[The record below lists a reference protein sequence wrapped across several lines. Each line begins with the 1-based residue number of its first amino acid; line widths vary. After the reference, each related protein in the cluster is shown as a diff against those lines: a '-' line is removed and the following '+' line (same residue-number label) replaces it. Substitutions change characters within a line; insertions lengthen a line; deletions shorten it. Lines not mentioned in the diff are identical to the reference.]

1 MRITDKYVFF
11 YKDWLSNYQRTN
23 FEYDITYL
31 WPDCNWGDF
40 KIATK
45 FTSTEQAFMY
55 CKALCFFDFDTANKI
70 INDNN
75 PDYCRKLGRTVK
87 NYKDEIWD
95 DVRYELFYELNYQK
109 YSQDNK
115 LKAKLLDSQFDDK
128 TFVEASPIDKI
139 WGVGL
144 DENNP
149 LIDDE
154 SNWKGQ
160 NLLGKLLTNIRKELK
175 NELLTK
181 N

>member
-11 YKDWLSNYQRTN
+11 YKDWLSNYQKTN
-23 FEYDITYL
+23 FYL
-31 WPDCNWGDF
+31 PSKECPIF
-40 KIATK
+40 AFRT
-45 FTSTEQAFMY
+45 TEQAFMY
-55 CKALCFFDFDTANKI
+55 FKALCFKDFKTAEEIYNCGE
-70 INDNN
+70 N
-75 PDYCRKLGRTVK
+75 PDKCRQLGRRVMWY
-87 NYKDEIWD
+87 NDEVWSI
-95 DVRYELFYELNYQK
+95 VRYKLFYELNYQK

-115 LKAKLLDSQFDDK
+115 LKDKLLNPQFDDK

-154 SNWKGQ
+154 SNWKGK
-160 NLLGKLLTNIRKELK
+160 NYLGQILTNIRKKLK